1 MSFTYLLSNNNGKVR
16 LKLADTGG
24 VAPGG
29 TATSYGFEDEEI
41 AELLS
46 EGGSVDGAV
55 ALGLRSLLVDAARR
69 ERAFKLP
76 GLDYD
81 DKGRV
86 AGIKAAL
93 ELYPGGLPV
102 ASVACP
108 VLAHDSG
115 YTDPFPTVR

>member
-1 MSFTYLLSNNNGKVR
+1 MAVP
-16 LKLADTGG
+16 
-24 VAPGG
+24 PG
-29 TATSYGFEDEEI
+29 ATP
-41 AELLS
+41 
-46 EGGSVDGAV
+46 
-55 ALGLRSLLVDAARR
+55 LRSLLVDAARR

-93 ELYPGGLPV
+93 ELYTGGLPT

-108 VLAHDSG
+108 ILAHDRG
-115 YTDPFPTVR
+115 YVDPIPTVR